1 MDSRVWAAGWGQAWH
16 YFQGAQGWAHMRARG
31 AVSASKSI
39 VYSGVGTGACVV
51 VLGQWM
57 QGNYLNRDLK
67 SVVGVLC
74 RRCHGWLQGGQWQR
88 SAFGLRV
95 GQRQTLSVWAAG
107 WAGKRSRFGLQGGQ
121 YSGQQLRQRAAL
133 GFFFRT
139 DGQRQTLGVWA
150 AGWAAANARDL
161 GCRVRCG
168 AGTSVG
174 VGTEAEALESGVGRE
189 GRAMALEWGE
199 KEFGQERGTG
209 LGMNLLCNL
218 SLI

>member
-1 MDSRVWAAGWGQAWH
+1 MFCAAGVTAGCRADS
-16 YFQGAQGWAHMRARG
+16 GNAQR
-31 AVSASKSI
+31 
-39 VYSGVGTGACVV
+39 
-51 VLGQWM
+51 LG
-57 QGNYLNRDLK
+57 
-67 SVVGVLC
+67 C
-74 RRCHGWLQGGQWQR
+74 
-88 SAFGLRV
+88 GL
-95 GQRQTLSVWAAG
+95 GS
-107 WAGKRSRFGLQGGQ
+107 GKRSRFGLQGGQ
-121 YSGQQLRQRAAL
+121 ANARDLGCRVGSIVGSSFDSGQRLV
-133 GFFFRT
+133 FFFRT

>member
-133 GFFFRT
+133 GFFFPYR
-139 DGQRQTLGVWA
+139 
-150 AGWAAANARDL
+150 WAAANARRL
-161 GCRVRCG
+161 GC
-168 AGTSVG
+168 G
-174 VGTEAEALESGVGRE
+174 VGSGKRSRFG
-189 GRAMALEWGE
+189 LQGE
-199 KEFGQERGTG
+199 MRCRHQRGCWHG
-209 LGMNLLCNL
+209 G
-218 SLI
+218 

>member
-1 MDSRVWAAGWGQAWH
+1 
-16 YFQGAQGWAHMRARG
+16 MRARG
-31 AVSASKSI
+31 AVSTSKSI

-174 VGTEAEALESGVGRE
+174 VGTRRQRRWKVESG
-189 GRAMALEWGE
+189 
-199 KEFGQERGTG
+199 ERGG
-209 LGMNLLCNL
+209 QWLWSGERKSLGR
-218 SLI
+218 SGARDSA

>member
-1 MDSRVWAAGWGQAWH
+1 
-16 YFQGAQGWAHMRARG
+16 MRARG

-107 WAGKRSRFGLQGGQ
+107 WA
-121 YSGQQLRQRAAL
+121 
-133 GFFFRT
+133 
-139 DGQRQTLGVWA
+139 
-150 AGWAAANARDL
+150 AANARDL
-161 GCRVRCG
+161 GCRVGSIVGSSFDSGQRLVFFSVQMG
-168 AGTSVG
+168 SGKRSAFGLRGGQRQTLEIWAAG
-174 VGTEAEALESGVGRE
+174 
-189 GRAMALEWGE
+189 
-199 KEFGQERGTG
+199 
-209 LGMNLLCNL
+209 
-218 SLI
+218 

>member
-1 MDSRVWAAGWGQAWH
+1 
-16 YFQGAQGWAHMRARG
+16 MRARG

-107 WAGKRSRFGLQGGQ
+107 WAAANARDLGCRVGSIVGSSFD
-121 YSGQQLRQRAAL
+121 SGQRLV
-133 GFFFRT
+133 FFFRT

>member
-1 MDSRVWAAGWGQAWH
+1 
-16 YFQGAQGWAHMRARG
+16 MRARG

-95 GQRQTLSVWAAG
+95 GQRQTLEIWAAG
-107 WAGKRSRFGLQGGQ
+107 WAAANARDLGCRVGSIVGSIVGSSFD
-121 YSGQQLRQRAAL
+121 SGQRLV
-133 GFFFRT
+133 FFFHT

-150 AGWAAANARDL
+150 AGWAAANAQRL
-161 GCRVRCG
+161 GCGVSSGKRSRFGLQGEMRCRHQRG
-168 AGTSVG
+168 CWH
-174 VGTEAEALESGVGRE
+174 TEAEALESGVGRE

>member
-1 MDSRVWAAGWGQAWH
+1 MPQVSRLAAGRTVA
-16 YFQGAQGWAHMRARG
+16 
-31 AVSASKSI
+31 
-39 VYSGVGTGACVV
+39 
-51 VLGQWM
+51 
-57 QGNYLNRDLK
+57 
-67 SVVGVLC
+67 
-74 RRCHGWLQGGQWQR
+74 
-88 SAFGLRV
+88 
-95 GQRQTLSVWAAG
+95 TLSVWAAG
-107 WAGKRSRFGLQGGQ
+107 WAAANAQRLGCGVGSGKRSRFGLQGGQ